1 MVRPQI
7 SQCFPLSGWIMVIF
21 HFCFSVFSKLPR
33 RILCFCLL
41 KKNGYLVSQGNRN
54 ESKNK
59 QIEPNQIYK
68 LLYSKGNHK
77 QNKKTTYGLG
87 ENISK

>member
-1 MVRPQI
+1 M
-7 SQCFPLSGWIMVIF
+7 FLS
-21 HFCFSVFSKLPR
+21 SE
-33 RILCFCLL
+33 
-41 KKNGYLVSQGNRN
+41 KNGYLVSQGNRN

-77 QNKKTTYGLG
+77 QNKKTTYRLG
-87 ENISK
+87 ENISKWYNWQGINF